1 MVFRAD
7 TKKVS
12 GTDDISQGLYLSKL
26 KKNCIYGN
34 QGLTNNQRAESNFIK
49 NTSKFKKNG
58 TVVNEK
64 LTSIKKK
71 C

>member
-26 KKNCIYGN
+26 KKTTFMETRDLLI
-34 QGLTNNQRAESNFIK
+34 IK
-49 NTSKFKKNG
+49 GQSPISLKTPQNLRKMA
-58 TVVNEK
+58 
-64 LTSIKKK
+64 LL
-71 C
+71 

>member
-7 TKKVS
+7 TKKVI

-26 KKNCIYGN
+26 KKNYIYGN
-34 QGLTNNQRAESNFIK
+34 QGTINNQRAESNFIK

-64 LTSIKKK
+64 LTSIKNK